1 MRLLIAED
9 DPRLLKSLKHIFTCN
24 NYLVDAVADGAEA
37 LAYAE
42 TGEYDGLV
50 LDVMMPKLDGIT
62 VLERLR
68 AAGISTPA
76 LLLTARS
83 ETSQRV
89 EGLDA
94 GADDYLTKPFATAEL
109 LARVRAMLRRKD
121 TYTPD
126 LLSACGLGLDRA
138 TFTLHCEEKS
148 QPLSS
153 KEYQI
158 IELLMT
164 HPGQII
170 KSDTFMN
177 HIWGW
182 NSDASISTLW
192 VHISNIRK
200 KLQAL
205 DAPATIRFVR
215 NVGYILE
222 ATS

>member
-1 MRLLIAED
+1 MRLLIAENN
-9 DPRLLKSLKHIFTCN
+9 PRLLASLKHIFTHDK
-24 NYLVDAVADGAEA
+24 YLVDAVVSGTEA

-42 TGEYDGLV
+42 TGEYDGLILNV
-50 LDVMMPKLDGIT
+50 TLPKLDGIT
-62 VLERLR
+62 ILEQLR
-68 AAGISTPA
+68 AANISTPT
-76 LLLTARS
+76 LLLTAHR
-83 ETSQRV
+83 ETNQCV

-94 GADDYLTKPFATAEL
+94 GADDYLTIPFVTAEL

-121 TYTPD
+121 TYTPT
-126 LLSACGLGLDRA
+126 LLSVCGLGLERSNS
-138 TFTLHCEEKS
+138 TLHYGQKS

-164 HPGQII
+164 HSGQII

-182 NSDASISTLW
+182 DSNASVNTLW
-192 VHISNIRK
+192 VHISNLRK

-205 DAPATIRFVR
+205 EAPVTIRFVR
-215 NVGYILE
+215 NAGYILE
-222 ATS
+222 AMP